1 MLGLIVCFVEIFIV
15 ICVFDG
21 FLPPPPLP
29 PSSPLSAIFTAPLIP
44 PRLNDPITSS
54 PPRVQTSTLN
64 NNLRPAVSPV
74 ARRSTASVPASAP
87 APPPAQ
93 PSHRKLSTRP
103 TPPAPVDELASV
115 RLGSSRITGGTIQL
129 TEQFLVDET
138 ALATATSDEVAFA
151 DALLIQHN
159 DEPGISN
166 SMALHDSIDDSE
178 PHSDEIYVG
187 SGATSSSSAA
197 ALREAAAAIAGA
209 LASDLLRETAIAEA
223 CEAQRRAEEA
233 EAALYTTRQ
242 SALIAASA
250 AAAAYACDVRLRA
263 AFALFD
269 TDGSGTISI
278 DELAAVMTALGRPAT
293 KQALR
298 DMIDQA
304 DLNQDG
310 VCDFEEFRVMME
322 GRL

>member
-1 MLGLIVCFVEIFIV
+1 M
-15 ICVFDG
+15 
-21 FLPPPPLP
+21 
-29 PSSPLSAIFTAPLIP
+29 
-44 PRLNDPITSS
+44 
-54 PPRVQTSTLN
+54 
-64 NNLRPAVSPV
+64 
-74 ARRSTASVPASAP
+74 
-87 APPPAQ
+87 
-93 PSHRKLSTRP
+93 
-103 TPPAPVDELASV
+103 DELASV

-151 DALLIQHN
+151 DALLIQHT

-166 SMALHDSIDDSE
+166 SMALHDSIDDGE

-223 CEAQRRAEEA
+223 CDAQRRAEA
-233 EAALYTTRQ
+233 EAALDTSRQ
-242 SALIAASA
+242 LALA
-250 AAAAYACDVRLRA
+250 AAAAAAHDVRLRA

-293 KQALR
+293 IQALR

-304 DLNQDG
+304 DFNQDG